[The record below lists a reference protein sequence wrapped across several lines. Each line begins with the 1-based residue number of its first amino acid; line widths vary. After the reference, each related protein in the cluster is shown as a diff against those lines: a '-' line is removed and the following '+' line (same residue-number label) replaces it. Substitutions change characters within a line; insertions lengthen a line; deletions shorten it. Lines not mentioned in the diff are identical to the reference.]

1 MYVIM
6 VSGKDF
12 QGKMKI
18 TKNQIRRILKETM
31 YNLWANY
38 SPESIKAAEAAL
50 NILDHDP
57 NVRGAEVEN
66 EIHNYLEN
74 TLGMSSSSD
83 EIFAIGDEAMEAAEV
98 MLGLP
103 KDTL

>member
-50 NILDHDP
+50 NILGHDP